1 MVPTSDTSPT
11 YREKVV
17 QGVLTAV
24 VDAGA
29 VPGAEGGY
37 IELDSAVDALCA
49 VIATLVMQLGEATTA
64 KDRRETADY
73 CRGEIAK
80 VMRSIADGAP
90 ISWKLD
96 PVGRSN

>member
-1 MVPTSDTSPT
+1 MALTSDTPPT

-17 QGVLTAV
+17 QGVLAAV

-49 VIATLVMQLGEATTA
+49 AIATLVMQSGEATTA

-90 ISWKLD
+90 ISWKID

>member
-1 MVPTSDTSPT
+1 MAPPSDTSLT

-29 VPGAEGGY
+29 VPGVEGGY

-49 VIATLVMQLGEATTA
+49 AIATLVMQSGEATTA

-73 CRGEIAK
+73 CQGEIAK

>member
-1 MVPTSDTSPT
+1 
-11 YREKVV
+11 
-17 QGVLTAV
+17 
-24 VDAGA
+24 
-29 VPGAEGGY
+29 
-37 IELDSAVDALCA
+37 
-49 VIATLVMQLGEATTA
+49 MQSGEATTA